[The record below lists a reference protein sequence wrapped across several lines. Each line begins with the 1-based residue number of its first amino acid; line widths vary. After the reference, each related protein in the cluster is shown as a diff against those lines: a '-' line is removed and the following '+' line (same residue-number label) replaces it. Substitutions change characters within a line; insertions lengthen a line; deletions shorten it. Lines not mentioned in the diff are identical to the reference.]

1 MADQR
6 GKTIKQIAD
15 ELGVS
20 KQTVYKRYKGK
31 LHTVVAPYVYTEQG
45 VLYVLEQGETL
56 IKSDFSEDDRS
67 NGAYTGAHTEHSN
80 GAPENQALYA
90 ILKEELAAKNAQI
103 EKLQADLEEERK
115 HSREMSDK
123 LAQLAD
129 QAQKLHAG
137 TIQQQL
143 PEGSEE
149 AAAGVEIDAAEQD
162 EPSFWGR
169 VKYIFTG
176 K

>member
-1 MADQR
+1 
-6 GKTIKQIAD
+6 
-15 ELGVS
+15 
-20 KQTVYKRYKGK
+20 
-31 LHTVVAPYVYTEQG
+31 
-45 VLYVLEQGETL
+45 
-56 IKSDFSEDDRS
+56 
-67 NGAYTGAHTEHSN
+67 
-80 GAPENQALYA
+80 
-90 ILKEELAAKNAQI
+90 
-103 EKLQADLEEERK
+103 
-115 HSREMSDK
+115 MSDK